1 MRIIAGT
8 HRGRP
13 LVTPKGNHTRPT
25 RGLVRESIFNIIRNE
40 IIGAAVLD
48 LFAGSG
54 AMGLEALSRGAASVV
69 FVDNAKPAWDAM
81 DQNVRALKMTDRC
94 RLLYLDYADALRRL
108 QSEKLLFDIIFLD
121 PPYEMTGMDTLL
133 SQIQKSGVMKRGALV
148 IFEHAKQARQADNFR
163 AGNARAKWNA
173 SIPLGFLI
181 VDERSYG
188 ETSASFIQNT
198 SEA

>member
-8 HRGRP
+8 HRGRL

-25 RGLVRESIFNIIRNE
+25 RGRVRESIFNIIRNE
-40 IIGAAVLD
+40 IKGAAVLD

-54 AMGLEALSRGAASVV
+54 AMGLEALSRGAMSAV

-81 DQNVRALKMTDRC
+81 DQNIRALKMTDRS

-108 QSEKLLFDIIFLD
+108 QSEKRRFDIIFLD
-121 PPYEMTGMDTLL
+121 PPYDMTDRDALFF
-133 SQIQKSGVMKRGALV
+133 QIQKSGVLERDALIV
-148 IFEHAKQARQADNFR
+148 FE
-163 AGNARAKWNA
+163 RAKWNMLVPTGLTIA
-173 SIPLGFLI
+173 
-181 VDERSYG
+181 DERSYG
-188 ETSASFIQNT
+188 ETSVSFIRNA